1 MKCKAK
7 LARAGCL
14 ANIDSVW
21 PIHRHT
27 DGSQRAEVLDQWHE
41 PQIGV
46 EAYVV
51 LCRAHSHG
59 AHWPRVYSYAGNG
72 TWYQQD
78 INLYD
83 LSIRVIADMQQLSV
97 EGLGSNYSENTHW
110 RFVMDNAVTKGFP
123 AFRHLLSLLE
133 DSIKAHALEY
143 GTRVS
148 GVVFGDARHG

>member
-51 LCRAHSHG
+51 LHAVRTVTVLIGHVFTAMLETALGISRTLISTIS
-59 AHWPRVYSYAGNG
+59 A
-72 TWYQQD
+72 
-78 INLYD
+78 
-83 LSIRVIADMQQLSV
+83 SV
-97 EGLGSNYSENTHW
+97 
-110 RFVMDNAVTKGFP
+110 
-123 AFRHLLSLLE
+123 
-133 DSIKAHALEY
+133 
-143 GTRVS
+143 
-148 GVVFGDARHG
+148 